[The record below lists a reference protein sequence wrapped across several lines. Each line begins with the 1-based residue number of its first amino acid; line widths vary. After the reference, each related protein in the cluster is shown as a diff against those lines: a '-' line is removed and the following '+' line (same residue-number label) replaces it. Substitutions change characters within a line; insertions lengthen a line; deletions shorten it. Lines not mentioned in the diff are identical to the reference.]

1 MTDTQKMLTI
11 METRISQS
19 GKTLG
24 VKAHDG
30 TWYQTKDFP
39 LAELTGQ
46 AILAMTSQ
54 SVWNDKTMHWINDY
68 TLPEGQPALT
78 PRPASGPV
86 QRPRDTSSAIPQPT
100 IPAQPSAVDRDA
112 SIVAQ
117 ALCKTIQ
124 HANAQQAWQS
134 YRAIYFNY
142 EIWARTGAPLV
153 DKEVKQP
160 SEQVQSSHGP
170 EFDDDIPF

>member
-1 MTDTQKMLTI
+1 MTDTPKMLTI
-11 METRISQS
+11 MATRTSQS

-30 TWYQTKDFP
+30 TWYQTKDFH

-68 TLPEGQPALT
+68 TLPEGQPAIT
-78 PRPASGPV
+78 PRPAQGPP
-86 QRPRDTSSAIPQPT
+86 QRAPAAPQPAIT
-100 IPAQPSAVDRDA
+100 AQPSGVDRDA

-117 ALCKTIQ
+117 AL
-124 HANAQQAWQS
+124 
-134 YRAIYFNY
+134 
-142 EIWARTGAPLV
+142 
-153 DKEVKQP
+153 VK
-160 SEQVQSSHGP
+160 SLELTSVEQVWAAYQSIYGSYIKWAAAGCSNPVHAPVRPAQTP